1 MKKIVAIIAASAA
14 LTMLPVIT
22 ADIAAAKDK
31 AKSTEGAPTSD
42 RSPGKQTT
50 TPNSQVDTTANGETS
65 DRTPKN
71 HADGAASGETG
82 VGSGSASQQSWDDT
96 YNSDK
101 AQEKQLK
108 AGGKS

>member
-1 MKKIVAIIAASAA
+1 MRKLVAVIAASAA
-14 LTMLPVIT
+14 LTMLPVVA
-22 ADIAAAKDK
+22 ADLAAAKDK

-50 TPNSQVDTTANGETS
+50 TPNSQVDTTANGQTS
-65 DRTPKN
+65 DRTPRN
-71 HADGAASGETG
+71 SADGAASGEKG

-96 YNSDK
+96 YTSDK

>member
-1 MKKIVAIIAASAA
+1 MRKLIAVIAASAA

-22 ADIAAAKDK
+22 ADIATAKDK

-71 HADGAASGETG
+71 HADGAASGENG
-82 VGSGSASQQSWDDT
+82 VGSGSASQPSWDDT
-96 YNSDK
+96 YTSDK

>member
-1 MKKIVAIIAASAA
+1 MRKLVAMIAASAA
-14 LTMLPVIT
+14 LTMLPVVT

-31 AKSTEGAPTSD
+31 ARSTEGAPTSD

-65 DRTPKN
+65 DRTPK
-71 HADGAASGETG
+71 HQSDGAASGEKG
-82 VGSGSASQQSWDDT
+82 VGSGSASQQAWDDT
-96 YNSDK
+96 FTSDT

-108 AGGKS
+108 AGGK